1 MVVDGLERLD
11 SHLAQISDLELWT
24 LRIFRNFKSGVK
36 GIKAVVYV
44 FLMLRSEAVEINKA
58 PFCEVVFEFSD
69 WLVFALRSQNFWERL
84 SKRACQ
90 RAEGVLVGTERVDVV
105 RITTEITINRECD
118 LI

>member
-1 MVVDGLERLD
+1 MVVDGLERLN
-11 SHLAQISDLELWT
+11 SHLAQVSDFELWT
-24 LRIFRNFKSGVK
+24 LRIFRNFKSGVE
-36 GIKAVVYV
+36 GVKAVVYV

-58 PFCEVVFEFSD
+58 PFCEVVLEFSD
-69 WLVFALRSQNFWERL
+69 WLVFALRAQNFWERL
-84 SKRACQ
+84 SKRASE